1 MRTFVSITVSYVK
14 KVKQYLQWA
23 KLIAIPF
30 QIDQLK
36 YVYKKRD
43 LQFQLNI
50 QLILKSIF
58 LVWI

>member
-1 MRTFVSITVSYVK
+1 MRTFVSITVSYVQ
-14 KVKQYLQWA
+14 KVKQYLQWV
-23 KLIAIPF
+23 KLIAISF

-50 QLILKSIF
+50 QLILKNIF
-58 LVWI
+58 LAWI